1 MLISFYVFI
10 FDMFSMKIAH
20 VLMTLKLI
28 EKLHDDLNCISFL
41 PIWMKQKFH
50 RKIPK
55 KLFFFR
61 EIVSVCVRVLFVLKD
76 VNFKVLIFFT
86 KHLIVPTHS
95 NNSHCFKIRK
105 NQQTLKKR
113 FSLHTFEVKKYGFF
127 KFPFFIYMYFLPT
140 VTILLFGIAP
150 ENHCQFCSKSG
161 LKKSRL
167 TLLNS
172 IIL

>member
-1 MLISFYVFI
+1 
-10 FDMFSMKIAH
+10 MKIAH
-20 VLMTLKLI
+20 VVMTLKLI
-28 EKLHDDLNCISFL
+28 QKLYDDLNCISFL

-95 NNSHCFKIRK
+95 NNTHWSEIWKNKLLEKKIFPSHIWGK
-105 NQQTLKKR
+105 Q
-113 FSLHTFEVKKYGFF
+113 YGFF
-127 KFPFFIYMYFLPT
+127 KFPFLKISFT
-140 VTILLFGIAP
+140 
-150 ENHCQFCSKSG
+150 HCGNSFVWYCPRKS
-161 LKKSRL
+161 
-167 TLLNS
+167 
-172 IIL
+172 